1 MLLERHRAQLLIVDM
16 QERLAPHIHEGDQ
29 AVHNA
34 GILLQAAERLEIP
47 VTVSEQYVK
56 GLGPTV
62 APLQPGI
69 AAATIFEKVHFSC
82 AADAQIRRHLRQLEQ
97 EQGRD
102 QIVICGMEAH
112 ICVLQTALGLV
123 HAGHRVAVVL
133 DAVGSRNPRSRD
145 IAMARMLKNDIE
157 TVTTE
162 MVLFEWMAQ
171 AATDEFRALSK
182 LIK

>member
-1 MLLERHRAQLLIVDM
+1 MLLERQRAQLLVVDM
-16 QERLAPHIHEGDQ
+16 QERLTPHIHEGDS

-34 GILLQAAERLEIP
+34 GILLQAAARLEIP

-62 APLQPGI
+62 PPLQPHMAG
-69 AAATIFEKVHFSC
+69 ARIFEKVHFSC
-82 AADAQIRRHLRQLEQ
+82 AADPEMRRHLRQIDQ

-133 DAVGSRNPRSRD
+133 DASGSRDPRNRD
-145 IAMARMLKNDIE
+145 IAMTRMLQNEIE

-162 MVLFEWMAQ
+162 MVLFEWMGQ

>member
-1 MLLERHRAQLLIVDM
+1 MLLERQRTQLLVVDM
-16 QERLAPHIHEGDQ
+16 QERLAPHIDQGDS

-34 GILLQAAERLEIP
+34 GILLQAAARLGIP
-47 VTVSEQYVK
+47 VTVTEQYVK

-62 APLQPGI
+62 APLQPHM
-69 AAATIFEKVHFSC
+69 AEATVFEKIHFSC
-82 AADAQIRRHLRQLEQ
+82 AADPDIRRHLRKIEQ

-102 QIVICGMEAH
+102 QIVICGIEAH
-112 ICVLQTALGLV
+112 ICVLQTALGLT
-123 HAGHRVAVVL
+123 HAGHRIAVVL
-133 DAVGSRNPRSRD
+133 DAVGSRKPQSRD
-145 IAMARMLKNDIE
+145 IAMARMLQNDIE

-162 MVLFEWMAQ
+162 MVLFEWMEQ